1 MHCGMGREGR
11 ARVLLMGS
19 GFPNTTTAIPPTHMF
34 FPQRDF
40 ANFPIECWGLYTLP
54 LNLNRILWLL
64 WLIRVWWRWHGVA
77 SKARALLP
85 LSLGTLALR
94 EASFR
99 VSGLAALRPP
109 LCEEAQ
115 SNPHRETTWRAP
127 ESTQRKRCLT
137 LHPELLQSC
146 TVLIQSLFD
155 CNRKPKLPTQIP
167 NPQKLWKI
175 LMVKTI
181 AVVLSH

>member
-11 ARVLLMGS
+11 ASVLLMGS

-64 WLIRVWWRWHGVA
+64 WLIRVWRRWHGVA
-77 SKARALLP
+77 SKARPLLP

-109 LCEEAQ
+109 CCEEAQ
-115 SNPHRETTWRAP
+115 SYPHRETTWRAP
-127 ESTQRKRCLT
+127 GYTEKKMPDPPPWVAPVLLCFSSSHYLTATPSQNCL
-137 LHPELLQSC
+137 
-146 TVLIQSLFD
+146 
-155 CNRKPKLPTQIP
+155 PKSPTHR
-167 NPQKLWKI
+167 N
-175 LMVKTI
+175 
-181 AVVLSH
+181 SERY